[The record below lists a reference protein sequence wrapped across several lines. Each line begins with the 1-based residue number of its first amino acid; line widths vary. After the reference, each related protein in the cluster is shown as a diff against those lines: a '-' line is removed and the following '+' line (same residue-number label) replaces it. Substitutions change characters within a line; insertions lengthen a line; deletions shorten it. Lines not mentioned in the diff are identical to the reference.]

1 MIKTFLKTAITSAYI
16 GGNILKFYFKKQI
29 EFDEK
34 FYNDYV
40 SKADIESENAI
51 KNHILEH
58 FKDHEIIC
66 EESGRTGKSDYVWYI
81 DPLDGT
87 KNFLRG
93 LDSFCVSI
101 ALSYKNEIILGVV
114 YEPIKEN
121 LYYAV
126 KNEGSYKNNSKI
138 WTSKRKTLRG
148 SFLATGFPHRELDI
162 LEDYVKIFKAFSK
175 YASGIRRIGSAALD
189 LCMLAEGIFD
199 GFWEYKLNKWDIAA
213 GIIIIK
219 EAGGIISDFEG
230 KENYFESGN
239 LLCSC
244 NEEFHKEMLE
254 VIRNALQFEI

>member
-1 MIKTFLKTAITSAYI
+1 M
-16 GGNILKFYFKKQI
+16 
-29 EFDEK
+29 
-34 FYNDYV
+34 
-40 SKADIESENAI
+40 
-51 KNHILEH
+51 
-58 FKDHEIIC
+58 
-66 EESGRTGKSDYVWYI
+66 WYI

-114 YEPIKEN
+114 YEPIREN
-121 LYYAV
+121 LYYAI
-126 KNEGSYKNNSKI
+126 KNEGSYKNNSRI
-138 WTSKRKTLRG
+138 WTSKRKTLKG

-162 LEDYVKIFKAFSK
+162 LEEYIKIFREFSK

-230 KENYFESGN
+230 ENNYFESGN

-254 VIRNALQFEI
+254 IIKNAL